1 MAEPASA
8 VMLGDGPNDV
18 LAARRAGLAVI
29 AIEHGDGCIA
39 ARELGADLVIG
50 AFSELPG
57 ALAALG
63 WP

>member
-1 MAEPASA
+1 M
-8 VMLGDGPNDV
+8 
-18 LAARRAGLAVI
+18 AVI
-29 AIEHGDGCIA
+29 AVEHGDGCVA

-63 WP
+63 RR